1 MNIAVLHPKDNSCRE
16 TFPEAV
22 VKCWGVLVPDPRK
35 DTLTRYPSQHFDD
48 LKKFNPHY
56 IIVEKDASLRD
67 MVETQFGEGRK
78 IFSNT
83 QFLAQHIAL
92 ENMFNAPSPEPPV
105 IVEPV
110 VEEPEPIAEPEPE
123 PEVVEEPEPVVEEP
137 EVAPEPEVV
146 EEPEVVP
153 EPEVVEE
160 PVEEEMDPDE
170 MFSG

>member
-22 VKCWGVLVPDPRK
+22 VKCWGLLVPDPRK

-67 MVETQFGEGRK
+67 MVESQFGEGRK

-92 ENMFNAPSPEPPV
+92 ENMFNAPSSEPPV
-105 IVEPV
+105 IVEP
-110 VEEPEPIAEPEPE
+110 
-123 PEVVEEPEPVVEEP
+123 VVEEPEPVVEEP

-146 EEPEVVP
+146 EEP
-153 EPEVVEE
+153 
-160 PVEEEMDPDE
+160 VEEEMDPDE

>member
-22 VKCWGVLVPDPRK
+22 VKCWGLLVPDPRK

-67 MVETQFGEGRK
+67 MVESQFGEGRK

-92 ENMFNAPSPEPPV
+92 ENMFNAPSSEPPV

-110 VEEPEPIAEPEPE
+110 VEEPEPVAEPEPE
-123 PEVVEEPEPVVEEP
+123 PEVVEEPEPEP
-137 EVAPEPEVV
+137 EVA
-146 EEPEVVP
+146 P